1 MPQESRNP
9 LPTISRI
16 CSGGCYSLGRR
27 WLTVC
32 SAFTVNSQPPALTS
46 CPLQQQDLCHYQILT
61 RFSTYTAHLGFLGNK
76 DQMSIPRN
84 LEMVTPQTVIQG
96 RTNFYKESDH
106 NNVRFGGPHQV
117 SAQYFILLS
126 QGSLKIEKTL
136 SPEARHKQ
144 AMVCSRPPPTPGPTP
159 SNSLPMHT
167 DDKCEHKHSC
177 QCN

>member
-1 MPQESRNP
+1 MCIRDR
-9 LPTISRI
+9 TT
-16 CSGGCYSLGRR
+16 GY
-27 WLTVC
+27 
-32 SAFTVNSQPPALTS
+32 
-46 CPLQQQDLCHYQILT
+46 
-61 RFSTYTAHLGFLGNK
+61 LGNK

-106 NNVRFGGPHQV
+106 NNVGFGGPHQV

-144 AMVCSRPPPTPGPTP
+144 AMVCSPP
-159 SNSLPMHT
+159 
-167 DDKCEHKHSC
+167 
-177 QCN
+177 